1 MQPLP
6 YWRLSST
13 YFSYYAAVGVF
24 TPYFARWITSW
35 GHSAQAASALM
46 ALWYGT
52 RVVGPPLW
60 AHLSRHSQSPRRW
73 LISGLCL
80 SCVGFFG
87 FFLPESLFWL
97 ALSMGLFSL
106 FYNAVMPQLEA
117 LTLNALGEQRHHYG
131 RVRLWGSLGFIV
143 LAVVYGELLQ
153 RNVAPDLAVT
163 MLIGMIVTTLVATRL
178 PKETPA
184 ATGPAL
190 SDTMR
195 TPATSARQS
204 LRSLLRQAPIQR
216 FLLTTLLMQMSFGA
230 FYLFYTM
237 HLEHAGH
244 DTNVVG
250 ALWGIGVLAEV
261 LLFVYAARI
270 LSRASAVFWMNVAV
284 TVTVVRWLCV
294 ALLPEALWLMVV
306 MQLTHAISFG
316 LFHIASTQRLIELFD
331 ADDRV
336 NGQSLNYSI
345 GSGVGGVL
353 GATMA
358 GWAWGFGS
366 GVAAFSLGAL
376 CACLA
381 LWPLRGGRAPA
392 AAHSTI

>member
-60 AHLSRHSQSPRRW
+60 AHLSRRSQSPRRW
-73 LISGLCL
+73 LIRGLCL
-80 SCVGFFG
+80 SCLGFFG
-87 FFLPESLFWL
+87 FFVPESLFWL

-117 LTLNALGEQRHHYG
+117 LTLNALGDQRHHYG

-153 RNVAPDLAVT
+153 RNLAPDLAMT
-163 MLIGMIVTTLVATRL
+163 MLIGIILTTLVATRL
-178 PKETPA
+178 PSEMPA
-184 ATGPAL
+184 SIGHGPG
-190 SDTMR
+190 DTMQ
-195 TPATSARQS
+195 TPSTSARQS
-204 LRSLLRQAPIQR
+204 LRTLLRQAPIQL
-216 FLLTTLLMQMSFGA
+216 FLLTTLLMQMSFGP

-237 HLEHAGH
+237 HLEQAGH
-244 DTNVVG
+244 ATNVVG
-250 ALWGIGVLAEV
+250 ALWGISVLAEV
-261 LLFVYAARI
+261 LLFIYAARV

-284 TVTVVRWLCV
+284 GITVARWLCV
-294 ALLPEALWLMVV
+294 ALLPQALWLMVV
-306 MQLTHAISFG
+306 MQLSHAFSFG
-316 LFHIASTQRLIELFD
+316 LFHIASTQRLVELFG
-331 ADDRV
+331 AEDRV
-336 NGQSLNYSI
+336 SGESLNYSI

-353 GATMA
+353 GATVA

-366 GVAAFSLGAL
+366 GIAAFSFGAL

-381 LWPLRGGRAPA
+381 LWPLRGVRAPMA
-392 AAHSTI
+392 ADAAI